1 MSTAN
6 ETPPTGWRETY
17 ARWMQAGVR
26 IGLVALVASFVLYI
40 LGVLPSSL
48 PPAQL
53 PEVWGLPVSQ
63 YLARTGAPSGWAWIH
78 RLGQGDVLNM
88 LGVAI
93 LSSVTI
99 ACYLRVLL
107 PLLRARER
115 ILAAIVAAQILVMLV
130 AATGWLR

>member
-1 MSTAN
+1 MSIEAAAK
-6 ETPPTGWRETY
+6 PTDWRETY

-26 IGLVALVASFVLYI
+26 IGLVALVGSFALYV
-40 LGVLPSSL
+40 LGVLPSHL
-48 PPAQL
+48 PPARL
-53 PEVWGLPVSQ
+53 PEVWNLPVGQ
-63 YLARTGAPSGWAWIH
+63 YLARTGAPSGWAWIA

-107 PLLRARER
+107 PLLRARDR
-115 ILAAIVAAQILVMLV
+115 VLAAIAAAQIVVMLV
-130 AATGWLR
+130 AATGWWR